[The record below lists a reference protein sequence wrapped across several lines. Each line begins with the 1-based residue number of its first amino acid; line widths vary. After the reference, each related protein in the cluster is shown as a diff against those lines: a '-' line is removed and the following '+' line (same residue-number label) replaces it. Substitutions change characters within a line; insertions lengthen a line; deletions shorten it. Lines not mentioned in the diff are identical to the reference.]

1 MTRFG
6 LLLRNLRHF
15 RAANLAVVAGM
26 AVATAV
32 LAGALLVGDS
42 VRGSL
47 RELAIQRL
55 GPVDYALVAPR
66 FFDQS
71 LAERLATDWAISGQF
86 RVVPA
91 LSVRG
96 GASDEL
102 GEHRTG
108 GVQITAIGG
117 RDAVPVQSGRAVIN
131 GTLADSLG
139 IRGAGTSVLLQLPA
153 PGDVPRDSTLARRG
167 ADEVTARPRLG
178 VAQVATEPGFALM
191 FSLEGGQRPTRNA
204 WMNLAD
210 LQREIRQP
218 QRVNLL
224 LVSGRHGSIPQNA
237 SRLNQRLRRAL
248 RLDDLGLSIAP
259 AGQGTEHVLASRSTY
274 IAPAVDAAAERAA
287 GRLGLSLRR
296 VSVQLINNVVRL
308 DSAGAEAASIHYA
321 VAAGISSLPDGM
333 LAADELALNE
343 WAAARLGAKVGD
355 RIRLDFYQR
364 RGDGELTE
372 VRGDVVFRVTKILPM
387 TGLGADR
394 TLTPD
399 YPGLTD
405 KASIRE
411 APPEL
416 GIKDDLL
423 TDEDEAYWKQHR
435 AAPKLFVNLAT
446 ARRLWGET
454 HGELTSIRIPA
465 QHAAAFETELLKE
478 IEPAAMGM
486 SFRAIKAE
494 QLAAAT
500 GSTDFSMLFVGLSFF
515 LIISAVLLA
524 AMLFRLSV
532 EARARQFGVLQ
543 AMGFT
548 PRAMYRLALVEG
560 LILACVGGVVGL
572 VGAVGYTWLIVAGLR
587 TWWVDA
593 VGTTA
598 LRLHVAPLTLMTG
611 FVSGVVIAMFA
622 VAWAARQLRRAEPV
636 RLLSGGWGGDEA
648 VRPRSPRGAMI
659 LTAAGIGIGAILL
672 AGGGLGLVSP
682 QGAFFGGASLL
693 LLGSLSAVAWALRAS
708 GGRGRSTDRAVAHWS
723 IGSLALRT
731 ARRYPAR
738 SLLTVSLIA
747 LASFLL
753 VTVAAMRQGPSTDV
767 DAKNSGTGG
776 YRLIA
781 QADIP
786 LLGDLNTPRGR
797 LQLGMREPAAPVWN
811 NARFTALRRWAGQDA
826 SCLNLTRPESP
837 TILGIPAD
845 MIRQNRFRFA
855 AANEKRDNT
864 WTLLERP
871 AADHDEV
878 PVIADNETARYI
890 LKLGL
895 GETMSIADQNGRPRR
910 LRLVATLAGSMLQS
924 ELLMSEAN
932 FRRLFPFQSGAG
944 VVLVEVDASHSE
956 EIQRRLGQE
965 LDAFA
970 VSVEHTADRLA
981 AYRQVANTYL
991 STFQTLGSLGLLL
1004 GTVGL
1009 AVVLLRGLIERRS
1022 ELALLSA
1029 IGFRPARRLGL
1040 VLAENVSLLLVGLL
1054 AGTLCALVGVLP
1066 AVVSAGRTIRL
1077 SGLVAAMVAVL
1088 LTGLVVLTL
1097 AARLGGR
1104 RITPADLRHE

>member
-1 MTRFG
+1 
-6 LLLRNLRHF
+6 
-15 RAANLAVVAGM
+15 
-26 AVATAV
+26 
-32 LAGALLVGDS
+32 
-42 VRGSL
+42 
-47 RELAIQRL
+47 
-55 GPVDYALVAPR
+55 
-66 FFDQS
+66 
-71 LAERLATDWAISGQF
+71 
-86 RVVPA
+86 
-91 LSVRG
+91 
-96 GASDEL
+96 
-102 GEHRTG
+102 
-108 GVQITAIGG
+108 
-117 RDAVPVQSGRAVIN
+117 
-131 GTLADSLG
+131 
-139 IRGAGTSVLLQLPA
+139 
-153 PGDVPRDSTLARRG
+153 
-167 ADEVTARPRLG
+167 
-178 VAQVATEPGFALM
+178 
-191 FSLEGGQRPTRNA
+191 
-204 WMNLAD
+204 
-210 LQREIRQP
+210 
-218 QRVNLL
+218 
-224 LVSGRHGSIPQNA
+224 
-237 SRLNQRLRRAL
+237 
-248 RLDDLGLSIAP
+248 
-259 AGQGTEHVLASRSTY
+259 
-274 IAPAVDAAAERAA
+274 
-287 GRLGLSLRR
+287 
-296 VSVQLINNVVRL
+296 
-308 DSAGAEAASIHYA
+308 
-321 VAAGISSLPDGM
+321 
-333 LAADELALNE
+333 
-343 WAAARLGAKVGD
+343 
-355 RIRLDFYQR
+355 
-364 RGDGELTE
+364 
-372 VRGDVVFRVTKILPM
+372 M
-387 TGLGADR
+387 TGFGADR

-416 GIKDDLL
+416 GIKEDLL
-423 TDEDEAYWKQHR
+423 TDADEAYWKQHR
-435 AAPKLFVNLAT
+435 AAPKLFLNLAT
-446 ARRLWGET
+446 AHRLWGDA

-465 QHAAAFETELLKE
+465 HHAAEFETELLKE
-478 IEPAAMGM
+478 IDPGAMGM
-486 SFRAIKAE
+486 SFWAIKAQ

-548 PRAMYRLALVEG
+548 PRAMYRLALAEG

-598 LRLHVAPLTLMTG
+598 LRLHVVTLTLMSG
-611 FVSGVVIAMFA
+611 FVSGVVIAMLA
-622 VAWAARQLRRAEPV
+622 VAWAARRLRRAEPV

-648 VRPRSPRGAMI
+648 ARPRSPRF
-659 LTAAGIGIGAILL
+659 AILL
-672 AGGGLGLVSP
+672 TVVGIGVGAAMLAAGAVGLVTP
-682 QGAFFGGASLL
+682 QAAFFGGASLL
-693 LLGSLSAVAWALRAS
+693 LLGSLSAVAWALRS
-708 GGRGRSTDRAVAHWS
+708 GGRRESTDRTAARWS

-753 VTVAAMRQGPSTDV
+753 VTVAAMRQGPPTDI

-781 QADIP
+781 HADIP

-797 LQLGMREPAAPVWN
+797 EQLGMREPDAPVWN

-837 TILGIPAD
+837 TILGVPAD

-855 AANEKRDNT
+855 AAATGELNSA
-864 WTLLERP
+864 WTLLEKP
-871 AADHDEV
+871 PLDHADEV
-878 PVIADNETARYI
+878 PVIADDETARYI
-890 LKLGL
+890 LKLGIGDTL
-895 GETMSIADQNGRPRR
+895 PITDQNGRPQR

-924 ELLMSEAN
+924 EMLMSEAN

-944 VVLVEVDASHSE
+944 VVLVEVDASHSD

-970 VSVEHTADRLA
+970 VSVERTADRLA

-1029 IGFRPARRLGL
+1029 IGFPPARRLGL

-1054 AGTLCALVGVLP
+1054 AGTLCALIGVLP
-1066 AVVSAGRTIRL
+1066 AVFAAGRTIRL
-1077 SGLVAAMVAVL
+1077 TGLVAAMVAVL
-1088 LTGLVVLTL
+1088 LSGLIVLTF